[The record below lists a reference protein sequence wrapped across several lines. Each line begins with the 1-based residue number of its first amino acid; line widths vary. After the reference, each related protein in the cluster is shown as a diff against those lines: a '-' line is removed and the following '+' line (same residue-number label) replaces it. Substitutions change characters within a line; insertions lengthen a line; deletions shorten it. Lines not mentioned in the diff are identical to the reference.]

1 MKGKKFH
8 TLQAK
13 LTLLVSMIILTSLI
27 FSFGNY
33 YQAGVINREYTTLI
47 EKNHLMSRYT
57 NALTEYSSALQ
68 QYSNMPDNPKCEEEY
83 TKSSE
88 ELMQSAG
95 EIYEAFPDPYV
106 ENLVYLSENLSEQGM
121 LIMDKTKSGETQ
133 EAQQAYQDFFNM
145 NTINEQI

>member
-27 FSFGNY
+27 FSFGNFY
-33 YQAGVINREYTTLI
+33 LSGVINREYTTLI
-47 EKNHLMSRYT
+47 EQNHLMSRYT
-57 NALTEYSSALQ
+57 NALTEYGSALQ
-68 QYSNMPDNPKCEEEY
+68 QYSNMPDNSQCEEEY

-95 EIYEAFPDPYV
+95 KI
-106 ENLVYLSENLSEQGM
+106 
-121 LIMDKTKSGETQ
+121 
-133 EAQQAYQDFFNM
+133 
-145 NTINEQI
+145 

>member
-68 QYSNMPDNPKCEEEY
+68 QYSNMPDNQKC
-83 TKSSE
+83 
-88 ELMQSAG
+88 
-95 EIYEAFPDPYV
+95 
-106 ENLVYLSENLSEQGM
+106 
-121 LIMDKTKSGETQ
+121 
-133 EAQQAYQDFFNM
+133 
-145 NTINEQI
+145 

>member
-121 LIMDKTKSGETQ
+121 LIPWIRQKAEKRRRHSRPIRI
-133 EAQQAYQDFFNM
+133 FL
-145 NTINEQI
+145 I